1 MPRPASSLMSRL
13 MSRLRYLLLLAALLP
28 AIGFSRAAQAGW
40 LDDVKQGGYVLVIR
54 HGATFSNQ
62 ADTDPLN
69 IKNVAAQRQ
78 LNDQGRAQAKA
89 MGEAMH
95 SLKIP
100 VGSVTTSM
108 FQRAVD
114 TGKLLGFG
122 DVQSTLDVSEGGLV
136 VTPDENAR
144 RTHALR
150 KLAGTPPSAGTNAI
164 IVTHKP
170 NITDAFGKEWFD
182 IREGET
188 SVFRPDGNGGYKL
201 VVRIQAS
208 EWSGLSK

>member
-1 MPRPASSLMSRL
+1 MSRF
-13 MSRLRYLLLLAALLP
+13 RLLLLLSALLP
-28 AIGFSRAAQAGW
+28 AVAFSQAAEAGG
-40 LDDVKQGGYVLVIR
+40 LDDVRQGGYVLVTR

-78 LNDQGRAQAKA
+78 LNDQGRALAKA
-89 MGEAMH
+89 LGESMRA
-95 SLKIP
+95 LKIP
-100 VGSVTTSM
+100 VGSVVTSM

-114 TGKLLGFG
+114 TGTLLGFG
-122 DVQSTLDVSEGGLV
+122 DVTSTFDVTEGGLV

-144 RTHALR
+144 RAQALR
-150 KLAGTPPSAGTNAI
+150 KLAGTPPPAGTNVV

-170 NITDAFGKEWFD
+170 NIMDAFGKDWFD

-188 SVFRPDGNGGYKL
+188 SVFKPDGNGGYKPI
-201 VVRIQAS
+201 VRIQAG
-208 EWSGLSK
+208 EWSGLNK

>member
-1 MPRPASSLMSRL
+1 MFRLISRL
-13 MSRLRYLLLLAALLP
+13 LSRLRFLLLLTALLP

-78 LNDQGRAQAKA
+78 LNDQGRALAKA
-89 MGEAMH
+89 MGEAMR
-95 SLKIP
+95 SLRIP

-114 TGKLLGFG
+114 TGTLLGFG

-144 RTHALR
+144 RTQALR
-150 KLAGTPPSAGTNAI
+150 KLAGTPPSAGTNAV

-170 NITDAFGKEWFD
+170 NIMDAFGKEWFD

-208 EWSGLSK
+208 EWSGLNK